1 MGIGSAWVFSWTP
14 ERFVFWRL
22 LTIAKPLRTN
32 DQIRISPIRVI
43 DQDKNQLGVMPTAEA
58 LNLARE
64 AGIDLV
70 EVSPT
75 EKPPVCRLMD
85 YGKHKYDRK
94 KRLKIASHGQT
105 ITIKEIRMRP
115 KTDVHDR
122 EIKMSRAR
130 RFLGEGHKVQFTMLF
145 RGRERMHRDMAFEVF
160 NGIVQEMSDLCKLE
174 RPPRLDGRRMVM
186 VVAPLKSAGTK
197 SSDKNRKPAPQE
209 ANAKGGSKP
218 QQQSVEDPVGESG
231 PQEQSDSGNP
241 VPHPPQQQDVEDS
254 AEGPRPEQQ
263 SIEDHS
269 NT

>member
-1 MGIGSAWVFSWTP
+1 MFLWTP
-14 ERFVFWRL
+14 GRSVFWRL
-22 LTIAKPLRTN
+22 LTIAKPLRIN

-43 DQDKNQLGVMPTAEA
+43 DQHKNQLGVIPTSEA

-105 ITIKEIRMRP
+105 VTIKEIRMRP

-122 EIKMSRAR
+122 EIKMNRAK

-145 RGRERMHRDMAFEVF
+145 RGRERMHRDKAFEVF
-160 NGIVQEMSDLCKLE
+160 KRIVEEMNELCKLE
-174 RPPRLDGRRMVM
+174 RPARLDGRRMVM
-186 VVAPLKSAGTK
+186 VVAPLKSGETK
-197 SSDKNRKPAPQE
+197 SPSKPRKPAPKKVNE
-209 ANAKGGSKP
+209 EGGSTP
-218 QQQSVEDPVGESG
+218 QQQSVEGPADESG
-231 PQEQSDSGNP
+231 LQQPDAEGKAVEPQSQPENVEGDVGAPQ
-241 VPHPPQQQDVEDS
+241 PQQQGVEN
-254 AEGPRPEQQ
+254 G
-263 SIEDHS
+263 S